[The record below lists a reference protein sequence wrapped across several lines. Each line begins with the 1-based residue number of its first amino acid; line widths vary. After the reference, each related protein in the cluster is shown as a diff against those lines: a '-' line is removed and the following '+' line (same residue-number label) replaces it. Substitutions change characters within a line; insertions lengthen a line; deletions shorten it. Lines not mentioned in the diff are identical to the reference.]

1 MTDPAVHKLPYWE
14 TQPDAFD
21 FVFLGD
27 KRLPGLAT
35 FRGLKRGLKVDDK
48 SAKGKHKG
56 PLTLQGYK
64 RAEFELD
71 LEIHGEAEWAE
82 LQEWMPELEP
92 VPDKNSASAED
103 AWDIANP
110 YTAIRGIE
118 AVVIVEVE
126 GPTYRDGF
134 LVLTLKLMEF
144 DKPKPAPKG
153 IGGVGPLN
161 VDIGT
166 FADPNGNPIPDSRV
180 AQRLGLAVQ
189 HVYEKDEN
197 GNEVD
202 VGTEPLKGPDGQ
214 DVYTWNL
221 LATTA
226 GTDGGAGFIKTGG
239 QFDAIFILEDT
250 PLRQAWEAA
259 QGKNDNINKDVTTTP
274 EASTGAGS
282 NKKTPGKAAPP
293 PPSKTDVGP

>member
-14 TQPDAFD
+14 SQPDAFD

-35 FRGLKRGLKVDDK
+35 FRGIKRGLKVDDK

-103 AWDIANP
+103 AWDIASP
-110 YTAIRGIE
+110 YTAIRAIE
-118 AVVIVEVE
+118 AVVIIDVE

-134 LVLTLKLMEF
+134 QVLTLKLMEF
-144 DKPKPAPKG
+144 DKPKPVAT
-153 IGGVGPLN
+153 GGGGGGLRFGFFLDQTGVPLPGTYVARQGQAATKDDGGPLLDN
-161 VDIGT
+161 KGQQVYAWQQLAVMSEVGLTEVSATFLGT
-166 FADPNGNPIPDSRV
+166 FFSHD
-180 AQRLGLAVQ
+180 GLIKLEW
-189 HVYEKDEN
+189 EKFY
-197 GNEVD
+197 
-202 VGTEPLKGPDGQ
+202 PP
-214 DVYTWNL
+214 
-221 LATTA
+221 
-226 GTDGGAGFIKTGG
+226 GGK
-239 QFDAIFILEDT
+239 
-250 PLRQAWEAA
+250 P
-259 QGKNDNINKDVTTTP
+259 KDVTKTP
-274 EASTGAGS
+274 DSSEGAGS
-282 NKKTPGKAAPP
+282 NAE
-293 PPSKTDVGP
+293 PSPHSILSPSTTDAGP

>member
-14 TQPDAFD
+14 SQPDAFD

-35 FRGLKRGLKVDDK
+35 FRGIKRGLKVDDK

-103 AWDIANP
+103 AWDIASP
-110 YTAIRGIE
+110 YTAIRAIE
-118 AVVIVEVE
+118 AVVIIDVE

-134 LVLTLKLMEF
+134 QVLPLQLMEF
-144 DKPKPAPKG
+144 DKPKPVAT
-153 IGGVGPLN
+153 GGGGGGTRLN
-161 VDIGT
+161 VTIGT

-180 AQRLGLAVQ
+180 AQRVKLAVQ
-189 HVYEKDEN
+189 LVYDGD
-197 GNEVD
+197 GNQTGE
-202 VGTEPLKGPDGQ
+202 EPLKGPDGQ

-226 GTDGGAGFIKTGG
+226 GTDGGAGFVKTGG
-239 QFDAIFILEDT
+239 QFDGIFILEDT

-259 QGKNDNINKDVTTTP
+259 EGADKNINKDVTETP
-274 EASTGAGS
+274 EASAGAGS
-282 NKKTPGKAAPP
+282 NKKTPGKAAVPA
-293 PPSKTDVGP
+293 PSKTDAGP

>member
-1 MTDPAVHKLPYWE
+1 MTDLAVHKLPYWE
-14 TQPDAFD
+14 SQPDAFD
-21 FVFLGD
+21 KVFLGD
-27 KRLPGLAT
+27 KPLPGLAT
-35 FRGLKRGLKVDDK
+35 FRGIKRGLKVDDK

-103 AWDIANP
+103 AWDIASP
-110 YTAIRGIE
+110 YTAIRAIE
-118 AVVIVEVE
+118 AVVIIDVE
-126 GPTYRDGF
+126 GPTYREGF
-134 LVLTLKLMEF
+134 QVLTLKLMEF
-144 DKPKPAPKG
+144 DKPKPVAT
-153 IGGVGPLN
+153 GGGGGGTRLN
-161 VDIGT
+161 VTIGA
-166 FADPNGNPIPDSRV
+166 FADPSGNPIPDSRV
-180 AQRLGLAVQ
+180 AQRVRLAVQ
-189 HVYEKDEN
+189 LVYDGD
-197 GNEVD
+197 GNQTGE
-202 VGTEPLKGPDGQ
+202 EPLKGPDGQ

-226 GTDGGAGFIKTGG
+226 GTDGGAGFVKTGG

-259 QGKNDNINKDVTTTP
+259 EGADKNINKDVTETP
-274 EASTGAGS
+274 EASAGAGS
-282 NKKTPGKAAPP
+282 NKKTPGKAAVPA
-293 PPSKTDVGP
+293 PSKTDAGP